1 MFGLIGQDKRE
12 LSFCSMEFPVDL
24 GIFGIL
30 LSLVMLMYLAYK
42 GMSVI
47 WLAPI
52 LALVAALF
60 SAGTYMMASYTEVF
74 MTSAATY
81 VKLYFPA
88 FLLGAVFGKIMD
100 VSGAA
105 KTIARVIISKV
116 GADNA
121 ILAVVLAVSVLT
133 YGGVSMFVVVF
144 AVYPIAAQIFRDS
157 NVPKRLIPG
166 TIALGSFTFTM
177 TALPGS
183 PQIQNTIAMPF
194 FGTTAYA
201 GPMLGIIGTAVMFG
215 LGMMWL
221 KRREA
226 VARANGEGYGNHFEG
241 GEVAADEDEQTGPSA
256 LLSFIPIV
264 IVLVLNFLIVT
275 FYYPNIDTSYLGDYG
290 TSLQKVKGMWSLIIA
305 LTTAIVVALALFRK
319 HIKNIRGAINDGG
332 ESSIMPIMNTAAAV
346 GFGNVIKS
354 LSSFDMVKE
363 MILAIPGT
371 PLLSFAMSTSL
382 LAGITGSASGGLSIA
397 LDALGDI
404 YIQQAANLGISLE
417 TLHRIASIACG
428 GLDSLPHN
436 GAVITL
442 LGICGMTHRDSY
454 KDIFIC
460 TLAIPMVATG
470 VALVFASMGVV

>member
-1 MFGLIGQDKRE
+1 M
-12 LSFCSMEFPVDL
+12 DL

-30 LSLVMLMYLAYK
+30 LSLVLLMYLAYK

-47 WLAPI
+47 WLAPV

-60 SAGTYMMASYTEVF
+60 SAGSHLMASYTEVF
-74 MTSAATY
+74 MSSAANY

-88 FLLGAVFGKIMD
+88 FLLGAVFGKVMD

-105 KTIARVIISKV
+105 QSIATVITNKV
-116 GADNA
+116 GSKNS
-121 ILAVVLAVSVLT
+121 ILAVVLAVTVLT

-144 AVYPIAAQIFRDS
+144 AVYPIAAEIFRKND
-157 NVPKRLIPG
+157 VPKRLIPG

-201 GPMLGIIGTAVMFG
+201 APVLGIAASLVMFG
-215 LGMMWL
+215 LGMLWL

-226 VARANGEGYGNHFEG
+226 TARANGEGYGMHVEASTDDDM
-241 GEVAADEDEQTGPSA
+241 GEVPSA
-256 LLSFIPIV
+256 ALSFIPIV

-275 FYYPNIDTSYLGDYG
+275 FYYPNADTSYLSDFGVD
-290 TSLQKVKGMWSLIIA
+290 LQSVKGMWSLILA
-305 LTTAIVVALALFRK
+305 LTTAIIVALILFRK
-319 HIKNIRGAINDGG
+319 YIPDIRETVNEGSI
-332 ESSIMPIMNTAAAV
+332 SSIMPIMNTAAAV

-354 LSSFDMVKE
+354 LSAFLLIKS

-371 PLLSFAMSTSL
+371 PLLSFALSTSL

-397 LDALGDI
+397 LDALGDV
-404 YIQQAANLGISLE
+404 YVQQAHTLGISLE
-417 TLHRIASIACG
+417 TLHRIASVACG

-442 LGICGMTHRDSY
+442 LGICGMTHKDSY
-454 KDIFIC
+454 KDIFMC
-460 TLAIPMVATG
+460 TLFFPMVAT
-470 VALVFASMGVV
+470 AVVVVLGSYGIV